1 MPQKPRRR
9 KQSGLKTGYAVG
21 AVLLLVAVAGAG
33 WYLYNS
39 SANTGA
45 IGPTTSIISSSVSV
59 SSTPSSSSSAN
70 AIYANISTSKGLIE
84 VELFPASAP
93 KTVANFVNLSRSGF
107 YNNLVWHRIVP
118 GFVIQTGDP
127 LTKNGGGDRSL
138 WGTGQSSQQV
148 PLEIDPALHNDAGYL
163 AMAHTASST
172 SATSQFY
179 INLVNNPN
187 LDGQYTVFGKVV
199 GGMDVVNAIAGVPIY
214 PNQSSQFYDQPIT
227 PVYVLSITVLS
238 GGP

>member
-1 MPQKPRRR
+1 M
-9 KQSGLKTGYAVG
+9 T
-21 AVLLLVAVAGAG
+21 
-33 WYLYNS
+33 
-39 SANTGA
+39 
-45 IGPTTSIISSSVSV
+45 
-59 SSTPSSSSSAN
+59 SSSSSSTN
-70 AIYANISTSKGLIE
+70 AIYANISTSKGTIE

-93 KTVANFVNLSRSGF
+93 KTVANFVNLSKSGF

-127 LTKNGGGDRSL
+127 LTRNGGGDRST

-148 PLEIDPALHNDAGYL
+148 PLEVDPALHNNAGYL
-163 AMAHTASST
+163 AMAHTSTST

-179 INLVNNPN
+179 INLGNNPN

-199 GGMDVVNAIAGVPIY
+199 NGMDVVNAVAGVPIY
-214 PNQSSQFYDQPIT
+214 TDQSSQFYDQPIT
-227 PVYVLSITVLS
+227 PVYVLSITILS